1 MDKLVNLLYFS
12 ATGTTARVMQAI
24 GEGLGGGVR
33 ERDITHPYSRQ
44 ALNFGPQDLVVA
56 GVPVYGGRVP
66 DFLVD
71 YLGRVKGDQTL
82 ALCVVV
88 YGNRDY
94 DDALLELKD
103 TMENNGFTAIAAG
116 AFIGE
121 HSYTRLVGTGR
132 PDQQDLKI
140 ARSFG
145 VRVRQ
150 KLDAMMAGQ
159 PGWELVVKGSFPYKE
174 RTPKITA
181 VPTIGADCL
190 ECGMCAESCPM
201 QAINWRNFR
210 DIDGTKCILCCR
222 CVKICPVQAVS
233 ISHERLDRVRQ
244 MLIDQYSQVRREP
257 ELFL

>member
-1 MDKLVNLLYFS
+1 MDKLLNLLYFS
-12 ATGTTARVMQAI
+12 ATGTTARVVQAI
-24 GEGLGGGVR
+24 GEGLGNNVR
-33 ERDITHPYSRQ
+33 ECDISHPYSRRDFR
-44 ALNFGPQDLVVA
+44 FGPQDLVVA

-71 YLGRVKGDQTL
+71 YLSRVKGDQTPVV
-82 ALCVVV
+82 CVVV

-103 TMENNGFTAIAAG
+103 IMENNGFTAVAAG

-140 ARSFG
+140 ARDLG
-145 VRVRQ
+145 VRVGE
-150 KLDAMMAGQ
+150 KLAAMRAGRAG
-159 PGWELVVKGSFPYKE
+159 PELVVRGRFPYKE

-181 VPTIGADCL
+181 VPSIGVGCL

-201 QAINWRNFR
+201 QAINWKNFH
-210 DIDGTKCILCCR
+210 DIDETKCILCCR

-233 ISHERLDRVRQ
+233 IDHEKLNRVRQ
-244 MLIDQYSQVRREP
+244 MLIAQYSQERREP

>member
-12 ATGTTARVMQAI
+12 ATGTTARVVQAI
-24 GEGLGGGVR
+24 GEGLGSTVR
-33 ERDITHPYSRQ
+33 ECDISHPYSRQ
-44 ALNFGPQDLVVA
+44 DFSFGRQDLVVA

-71 YLGRVKGDQTL
+71 YLARVKGDQTL
-82 ALCVVV
+82 AVCVVV

-103 TMENNGFTAIAAG
+103 TMEGNGFLVIGAG

-132 PDQQDLKI
+132 PDRQDLEQG
-140 ARSFG
+140 RQFG
-145 VRVRQ
+145 RRLRQ
-150 KLDAMMAGQ
+150 KLAAINPGQ
-159 PGWELVVKGSFPYKE
+159 EVPLAVKGDFPYKE
-174 RTPKITA
+174 RTPKIPA
-181 VPTIGADCL
+181 IPVIGADCL

-201 QAINWRNFR
+201 QAINWKNFH
-210 DIDGTKCILCCR
+210 DISEGKCILCCR

-233 ISHERLDRVRQ
+233 VDHEKLDRIRQ
-244 MLIDQYSQVRREP
+244 TLIAQCSQVRREP
-257 ELFL
+257 ELFI